1 MEERVVLVDKNDIE
15 IGTLEKQKAHLKG
28 KLHRAISVFIFNSK
42 GDLLLQQRALSKY
55 HSSGLWSNTCCTHPR
70 KGESTEVAA
79 KRRLFEEMGIK
90 CDLSFKF
97 SFIYKAELSN
107 GLIEHEFDHVYF
119 GESDNE
125 PILNPLEAKN
135 FKYENIYTL
144 INNVKKNSTE
154 YTEWFKIC
162 LDEVKNI
169 LNKNKMLNYDY

>member
-1 MEERVVLVDKNDIE
+1 MMMGEKVVLVDENDIE
-15 IGTLEKQKAHLKG
+15 IGTLEKQEAHLKG
-28 KLHRAISVFIFNSK
+28 KLHRAISVFVFNSK

-97 SFIYKAELSN
+97 SFTYRAELAN

-119 GESDNE
+119 GESDDE
-125 PILNPLEAKN
+125 PILNPLEANN
-135 FKYENIYTL
+135 FKYEHIYTL
-144 INNVKKNSTE
+144 LNNIKENSTE

-162 LDEVKNI
+162 LGEVKKYFEQQQNT
-169 LNKNKMLNYDY
+169 